1 MTAGAAASIIGGV
14 TEPEDRPP
22 FRTAG
27 GLRPCGFFAFRTCA
41 LPMNVLSAWA
51 DQVQA
56 PHPGPDDQDRALAH
70 DRELLRARLDV
81 IARRP
86 DVVAALSVASPDLV
100 DAVRIRRDH
109 PRVEAALV
117 RYVVRMAS
125 RPTPFGLFAAC
136 GSGLIGEQTR
146 IELPD
151 PAAWGRFTQLD
162 ANYLDAL
169 VRERATALAERLTLT
184 PNDSLHRMGGRW
196 RYVES
201 RLDGLE
207 RSHHLVE
214 VAGSGHLQRA
224 IDAAHPGAKRRA
236 VVDAVAAGGVDPARA
251 AGYVDRLVDAQVLVP
266 SLAVTI
272 TGPPPLDSLI
282 ADLEALGDEATATV
296 LRAVRDDLAAL
307 DAERSPAL
315 PERHEAIATRLRALP
330 VPIDRARFLHVDAI
344 IPACEATLARTTV
357 DEITRGVE
365 VLRRLTPRRPASDLD
380 NFRDAF
386 AERYGEQE
394 VPLLDAL
401 DEELGVG
408 FGSDHERRDPAPLL
422 DGLQLPA
429 GSVPESPF
437 GARER
442 RLLDLLHAAWS
453 AGAAELALTSDDVA
467 ELGNDEARP
476 LPAAVAAT
484 AVLART
490 SAGVRVVLTGAN
502 GPSGARLLGRFCHA
516 DPQLEGHVRAH
527 LRAEEALD
535 PDAVHA
541 EIVHLPSGRMVNVLA
556 RPALRD
562 HEITWLGRSGI
573 KNELVLPAA
582 DLLISIRDGAFVLR
596 SRRLQRRVVPHLTS
610 AHNANRHSPGV
621 YRFLAAVE
629 SDGALDAVAW
639 TWFPFDRAPFTP
651 RVRFGSLIVSR
662 ARWWVSGKELGE
674 LDRSDPV
681 ARWRAVQAFRERRRL
696 PRWICLVDGDNVLPI
711 DLDNVLGVDTFV
723 RTARHRGDVLLEEL
737 FPGPDELV
745 ADAPDGRHAME
756 VVIPLVRTTPA
767 APVPRAAADTSE
779 APFLRRVFPPGTEW
793 SFLKLYAGS
802 ATADRLLQA
811 EIAPLARHLLDS
823 GAADSWF
830 FLRYADPGFHL
841 RVRFHGDTDAIR
853 PALDALVARVVD
865 GGLVH
870 DAVLGTYR
878 REIERYG
885 GPEGM
890 VVSERI
896 FHADSDAVVG
906 LLDVLGPGAPGL
918 RARWQI
924 GVLGAETLLT
934 DLGVDEETRGTL
946 AHRMRDAFG
955 REFRADARLRKGI
968 AGRVRAELPALDELL
983 GAAPDGDHPL
993 AAGIRILGERSSAIA
1008 PLAVELDALRAA
1020 GRLGLPIAE
1029 LAVSLVH
1036 MWLNR
1041 LCRSES
1047 RFHEYVTYALLARL
1061 HEVRAAHAR
1070 RPP

>member
-1 MTAGAAASIIGGV
+1 
-14 TEPEDRPP
+14 
-22 FRTAG
+22 
-27 GLRPCGFFAFRTCA
+27 
-41 LPMNVLSAWA
+41 MNVLSAWA

-56 PHPGPDDQDRALAH
+56 PHPGPDGQDRALEH

-81 IARRP
+81 IALRT
-86 DVVAALSVASPDLV
+86 DVQAALAVASPDLV
-100 DAVRIRRDH
+100 DAMRIRREH

-136 GSGLIGEQTR
+136 GSGLIGERTR

-151 PAAWGRFTQLD
+151 PAGWGRFTQLD

-169 VRERATALAERLTLT
+169 VRERATALADRLTLT
-184 PNDSLHRMGGRW
+184 PNDSLHLMGGRW

-214 VAGSGHLQRA
+214 IGGSKHLQRA
-224 IDAAHPGAKRRA
+224 IDAARPGARRSQVA
-236 VVDAVAAGGVDPARA
+236 DAVAAGSVDPARA
-251 AGYVDRLVDAQVLVP
+251 ADYVNRLVDAQVLVP
-266 SLAVTI
+266 NLAVTI

-307 DAERSPAL
+307 DAERPPAL
-315 PERHEAIATRLRALP
+315 PERHEAIAARLQALP
-330 VPIDRARFLHVDAI
+330 VPIDRARLLHVDAI
-344 IPACEATLARTTV
+344 VPSCEATLARTTV

-365 VLRRLTPRRPASDLD
+365 ILRRLTPSHPASDLD

-386 AERYGEQE
+386 DERYGDQE

-408 FGSDHERRDPAPLL
+408 FGGDLEHRDPAPLL

-429 GSVPESPF
+429 RSVPESPF

-442 RLLDLLHAAWS
+442 RLLELLHTAWS
-453 AGAAELALTSDDVA
+453 ESADELSLTNDDVA
-467 ELGNDEARP
+467 ELSNDEARP

-502 GPSGARLLGRFCHA
+502 GPSGARLMGRFCHA
-516 DPQLEGHVRAH
+516 DPQLEGNVRAH

-541 EIVHLPSGRMVNVLA
+541 EIVHLPSGRMVNILA

-562 HEITWLGRSGI
+562 HEIAWLGRSGMRSEQI
-573 KNELVLPAA
+573 LSAA
-582 DLLISIRDGAFVLR
+582 DLLISIREGRFVLR

-610 AHNANRHSPGV
+610 AHNVSRNSPGV

-651 RVRFGSLIVSR
+651 RVRLGSLIVAR
-662 ARWWVSGKELGE
+662 ARWWVSGKEVGE

-681 ARWRAVQAFRERRRL
+681 ARWQAVQAFRERRRL

-711 DLDNVLGVDTFV
+711 DLDNALGVDTFV

-745 ADAPDGRHAME
+745 ATAPDGRHAME
-756 VVIPLVRTTPA
+756 VVIPLVRT
-767 APVPRAAADTSE
+767 APVSRVPAPRAVADTGDP
-779 APFLRRVFPPGTEW
+779 PFLRRVFPPGAEW
-793 SFLKLYAGS
+793 SYLKLYAGS
-802 ATADRLLQA
+802 ATADRLLQV
-811 EIAPLARHLLDS
+811 EIAPLARQLLDS

-841 RVRFHGDTDAIR
+841 RVRFHGDADAIR
-853 PALDALVARVVD
+853 PALDALLARVTD
-865 GGLVH
+865 DGLVH

-885 GPEGM
+885 GPDGM

-896 FHADSDAVVG
+896 FHADSDAVVS
-906 LLDVLGPGAPGL
+906 LLSAFEPGAPGL
-918 RARWQI
+918 RARWRI
-924 GVLGAETLLT
+924 GVLGAETLMQ
-934 DLGVDEETRGTL
+934 DLGVDEETRGAL
-946 AHRMRDAFG
+946 ARRMRDAFD

-968 AGRVRAELPALDELL
+968 AGRVRDELAALDELL
-983 GAAPDGDHPL
+983 SAAPDGDHPL

-1008 PLAVELDALRAA
+1008 PLAVELDGLRAA
-1020 GRLGLPIAE
+1020 GRLGLPIAGI
-1029 LAVSLVH
+1029 AVSLVH

-1061 HEVRAAHAR
+1061 HEVHAARAR
-1070 RPP
+1070 RPS